1 MSIQE
6 VSISAPSQSQYE
18 LRLLKTPN
26 PGGKESTTESSI
38 SVSLS
43 EEALARVAQSKPQPT
58 KEESEKVAREMAALR
73 NANMASHATGPSLA
87 SAFYGDPATAND
99 AVSFIDFFYHSNI
112 SADDMATALH
122 QALTSPQ
129 GSGDET
135 TLGMDVA
142 MTQAKLNYV
151 VDKFVTA
158 DYQQQARDFVAGF
171 VAKKGEQADQTNRA
185 ALSQSAALAQSLG
198 DSGQAKQSQQA
209 IEQLDAGTHASQ
221 LDRKAMLAITADGRD
236 SNSWFAQMNQRVE
249 NSGSLPFITA
259 LEKNHLSALQQQW
272 TQFTTLLK
280 AAEQPADDESPRA

>member
-6 VSISAPSQSQYE
+6 VSVSAPSQSQYE

-221 LDRKAMLAITADGRD
+221 LDRKAMLAITADARD

>member
-6 VSISAPSQSQYE
+6 VSVSAPSQSQYE

-26 PGGKESTTESSI
+26 PGGKESVTESSI

-171 VAKKGEQADQTNRA
+171 VTKKGEQADQTNRA
-185 ALSQSAALAQSLG
+185 VLSQSAALAQSPG

>member
-6 VSISAPSQSQYE
+6 VGASAASPSQYE
-18 LRLLKTPN
+18 VRPSKTITF
-26 PGGKESTTESSI
+26 GGKEIVTESSI
-38 SVSLS
+38 SVSIS
-43 EEALARVAQSKPQPT
+43 EEALARGAESQPKPTREQ
-58 KEESEKVAREMAALR
+58 SEKAAREMAVVR
-73 NANMASHATGPSLA
+73 NNDMASYARGPSLA

-99 AVSFIDFFYHSNI
+99 AVSFIEFFQHATIN
-112 SADDMATALH
+112 ADVMATALH

-151 VDKFVTA
+151 VDKFVSA

-185 ALSQSAALAQSLG
+185 ALTQSAALAQSLG
-198 DSGQAKQSQQA
+198 DTGQAKQSQQA

-221 LDRKAMLAITADGRD
+221 TDRKAMLAITNAGESD
-236 SNSWFAQMNQRVE
+236 SWFAQMNQRVE

-259 LEKNHLSALQQQW
+259 LEKSHLGALQQQW
-272 TQFTTLLK
+272 TQFTTLLN
-280 AAEQPADDESPRA
+280 AAEQPAGGESARA

>member
-122 QALTSPQ
+122 QALISPQ

-236 SNSWFAQMNQRVE
+236 SNIWFAQMNQRVE

>member
-6 VSISAPSQSQYE
+6 VSASAAAQSQYE
-18 LRLLKTPN
+18 VRASKTITF
-26 PGGKESTTESSI
+26 GGKEIVTESSI
-38 SVSLS
+38 SVSIS
-43 EEALARVAQSKPQPT
+43 AEALARGAESQPKPT
-58 KEESEKVAREMAALR
+58 KEQSEKVAREMAVVR
-73 NANMASHATGPSLA
+73 NNDMASYARGPSLA

-99 AVSFIDFFYHSNI
+99 AVSFIDFFQHSTIN
-112 SADDMATALH
+112 ADDMATALH

-151 VDKFVTA
+151 VDKFVSA

-185 ALSQSAALAQSLG
+185 ALTQSAELAQSMG
-198 DSGQAKQSQQA
+198 DTAQAKQSQQA
-209 IEQLDAGTHASQ
+209 IEQLDAGTHSSQ
-221 LDRKAMLAITADGRD
+221 TDRKAMLAITANADD

-249 NSGSLPFITA
+249 NSGSLPFVTT
-259 LEKNHLSALQQQW
+259 LEKNHIGALQQQW
-272 TQFTTLLK
+272 SQFTTLLK
-280 AAEQPADDESPRA
+280 AAEQPAGDESQRA

>member
-6 VSISAPSQSQYE
+6 VSVSAPSQSQYE

-26 PGGKESTTESSI
+26 PGGKESVTESSI

-185 ALSQSAALAQSLG
+185 VLSQSAALAQSPG

>member
-6 VSISAPSQSQYE
+6 VSVSAPSQSQYE

-26 PGGKESTTESSI
+26 PGGKESVTESSI

-185 ALSQSAALAQSLG
+185 VLSQSAALAQNPG

>member
-6 VSISAPSQSQYE
+6 VSVSALSQSQYE
-18 LRLLKTPN
+18 LRQLKTPN

-185 ALSQSAALAQSLG
+185 VLSQSAALAQSPG

-249 NSGSLPFITA
+249 SSGSLPFITA

>member
-6 VSISAPSQSQYE
+6 VGASAASQSQYE
-18 LRLLKTPN
+18 ARPSKTPVSV
-26 PGGKESTTESSI
+26 GKEVVNESSI
-38 SVSLS
+38 SVSIS
-43 EEALARVAQSKPQPT
+43 EEALARGAQSQPTPT
-58 KEESEKVAREMAALR
+58 KEQSDQTAREMASLR
-73 NANMASHATGPSLA
+73 NSNMASQARGPSLA

-99 AVSFIDFFYHSNI
+99 AVSFIDFFQHSTIN
-112 SADDMATALH
+112 ADDMATALH

-151 VDKFVTA
+151 VDKFVSA

-171 VAKKGEQADQTNRA
+171 VAKKGEQADQTVRA
-185 ALSQSAALAQSLG
+185 VLNQSAALAQSLG
-198 DSGQAKQSQQA
+198 DTRQANRDRQA

-221 LDRKAMLAITADGRD
+221 TDRKAMLAITADGRD

-259 LEKNHLSALQQQW
+259 LEKSHLGALQQQW
-272 TQFTTLLK
+272 SQFTTLLK
-280 AAEQPADDESPRA
+280 AAEQPAVDESARV

>member
-249 NSGSLPFITA
+249 NSGALPFITA

>member
-198 DSGQAKQSQQA
+198 DSGQAKQSQQE

>member
-6 VSISAPSQSQYE
+6 VGVSVASQSQYE

-26 PGGKESTTESSI
+26 PGGKESVTESSI

-73 NANMASHATGPSLA
+73 NSNMASHATGPRLD

-129 GSGDET
+129 GSGNET

-151 VDKFVTA
+151 VDKFVSA
-158 DYQQQARDFVAGF
+158 DYQQQAREFVAGF
-171 VAKKGEQADQTNRA
+171 VAKKGEQADQIQREVLT
-185 ALSQSAALAQSLG
+185 QSVALAQSLG
-198 DSGQAKQSQQA
+198 DTGYAKQNQQA
-209 IEQLDAGTHASQ
+209 IEQLDAGTHSSQ
-221 LDRKAMLAITADGRD
+221 IARKEMLASTANSSD
-236 SNSWFAQMNQRVE
+236 SNSWFAQMNQQIE
-249 NSGSLPFITA
+249 KGGSLPFMTA
-259 LEKNHLSALQQQW
+259 LEKGHLNALQQQW

-280 AAEQPADDESPRA
+280 AAEQPAGDETPRA